1 MENKNKQKEIS
12 RRGFLKTAAIKPDT
26 YTNSYIPQSKATIDF
41 LCPQKWKF
49 S

>member
-1 MENKNKQKEIS
+1 MLAKHVYT
-12 RRGFLKTAAIKPDT
+12 KTMTIKPDT
-26 YTNSYIPQSKATIDF
+26 YTNSDIPQSKATIDF